1 MNQFFRIGLAM
12 AITVC
17 MISCVQGKGGKAGKA
32 AGAVVA
38 LRAAKNSDNDNDEQP
53 TTTPQTGAPQA
64 QASAAPAPAASV
76 GIAGM
81 QTSGQLIAVPL
92 TKMET
97 IIKNV
102 TSCKYPYR
110 CSVFAGDYCQRQCTV
125 ICAPP
130 L

>member
-17 MISCVQGKGGKAGKA
+17 MISCVQGGRASKA
-32 AGAVVA
+32 AGAAVA
-38 LRAAKNSDNDNDEQP
+38 LKFRRGNNNDDQQE
-53 TTTPQTGAPQA
+53 APQLVA
-64 QASAAPAPAASV
+64 PPQGQASAASSSV

-81 QTSGQLIAVPL
+81 QTSGQLIVVPL

-110 CSVFAGDYCQRQCTV
+110 CNVFAGNYCQRQCTV